1 MVPVLPLYSS
11 FIQRAYD
18 QLIHDIAI
26 LNLPVIICSDRS
38 GVVGNDGETHQGLLD
53 MAFTNIIPNFTV
65 MAPKD
70 FKELED
76 MLEFAV
82 NLKKPVLLRYPRGTE
97 EICFEKHEKIDFGK
111 CEIIQK
117 GENITLIGI
126 GKFVAKAYKV
136 AEKLKEN
143 NISSTVI
150 NARFLKPI
158 DEYNIVNQIRK
169 SKIVATFE
177 DGTLQGGLGIEIE
190 KIAFENKINCKVIKF
205 GYPDE
210 FVKHG
215 SCQEI
220 EKKYGLDEECI
231 VNKIMEELIACKKEK
246 NYLKI
251 LQNGKLGKMTE
262 SY

>member
-1 MVPVLPLYSS
+1 MLPVVPLYSS

-26 LNLPVIICSDRS
+26 LNLPVVICSDRS
-38 GVVGNDGETHQGLLD
+38 GIVGNDGETHQGLLD
-53 MAFTNIIPNFTV
+53 MSFTNIIPNFTV
-65 MAPKD
+65 MSPKD
-70 FKELED
+70 FKELEN

-97 EICFEKHEKIDFGK
+97 EINFEKHEKIDFGK

-150 NARFLKPI
+150 NARFIKPI
-158 DEYNIVNQIRK
+158 DEYNIAKQIKK

-177 DGTLQGGLGIEIE
+177 DGTLRGGLGIEIE
-190 KIAFENKINCKVIKF
+190 RIAFENKINCKVIKF

-210 FVKHG
+210 FIKHG

-220 EKKYGLDEECI
+220 EKKYGLDEEYI
-231 VNKIMEELIACKKEK
+231 VNKIMEELIACKKER

-251 LQNGKLGKMTE
+251 LQNGKLGEMTE